1 MNVSSQ
7 QLSPDLLHPFCTK
20 RRVLYYINL
29 SCSLRRPQPLKK
41 IHRMSITSRAL
52 SDAMGLPPIKSDEA
66 SQVHHLL
73 DVSTIILEQGIDLL
87 ENYLTNDEQL
97 TVNSKFVQGSTI
109 GKHLRHARDHFM
121 LLLDAMAVS
130 SPPYIVNYDV
140 RIRGQPMETSIK
152 AAHEALTECVERL
165 RREVPKL
172 SVDEPLTLNAVTPYP
187 QTFQSTFGR
196 ELWFAGLHAEHHWS
210 MVRVHAGELGI
221 RLPESFGFAP
231 STLVHHGTEAP
242 LGKAKI

>member
-1 MNVSSQ
+1 MRHC
-7 QLSPDLLHPFCTK
+7 DRRLLF
-20 RRVLYYINL
+20 
-29 SCSLRRPQPLKK
+29 
-41 IHRMSITSRAL
+41 
-52 SDAMGLPPIKSDEA
+52 EA
-66 SQVHHLL
+66 
-73 DVSTIILEQGIDLL
+73 DIDI
-87 ENYLTNDEQL
+87 E
-97 TVNSKFVQGSTI
+97 I

-196 ELWFAGLHAEHHWS
+196 EVGELVLCQLSKKLKFLCVFQLWFAGLHAEHHWS
-210 MVRVHAGELGI
+210 MVRNINAGH
-221 RLPESFGFAP
+221 
-231 STLVHHGTEAP
+231 TLY
-242 LGKAKI
+242 